1 MLKKYLISIVEFST
15 VVPETVSCPP
25 YCIGYKIIY
34 KSHNCIMSN
43 HPQDV
48 SYWRNKAEEIEKEL
62 EDFRESSQML
72 EKELELSLEQADKTI
87 QELRLKNNTLLL
99 ENESIKELQ
108 RTTESQVAELAD
120 ELTQCHKRE
129 EDCVKYIRELEQKN
143 DDLERSQ
150 RALCSSL
157 GEFEAKLN
165 NALER
170 NVLLES
176 ELDEKETLKTMV
188 QRLKDEAR
196 DLKQEIQVREKSK
209 HTTEN
214 DKLRLVDTNKMDMV
228 VDKDAGIALS
238 SQSSQM
244 QTPLKNMNHALTN
257 GMTQP
262 SRISATNIVNDLLRR
277 VGALESSIATC
288 RTSPLDLQSNN
299 FSPRGLNISPGD
311 GYYRRRLN
319 RGTSTP
325 SIHSLGRSKT

>member
-1 MLKKYLISIVEFST
+1 
-15 VVPETVSCPP
+15 
-25 YCIGYKIIY
+25 
-34 KSHNCIMSN
+34 MSN

-277 VGALESSIATC
+277 VGLE
-288 RTSPLDLQSNN
+288 
-299 FSPRGLNISPGD
+299 
-311 GYYRRRLN
+311 RLLCA
-319 RGTSTP
+319 RCERIKCICSTP
-325 SIHSLGRSKT
+325 ILATYD